1 MSLSFYGAFEKRDNA
16 ERMVYGYI
24 STEAKDSDGEIVAK
38 SAIQGAWA
46 DYMEYANV
54 REMHQPSAVGI
65 VKEYRFDEKGAWV
78 GAYIADDDAWKKV
91 KAKVYKGFS
100 IGGKKLA
107 VDGNVITSLRL
118 SEISLVDRPA
128 NPGARIELFKMEE
141 CVDEQKD
148 NPVAEATDND
158 LITKVSGA
166 YDKLAEAIEKF
177 DGVRDDLL
185 KAANAR
191 ADELQKSVD
200 ALREENKALSERL
213 EVVEKAPVD
222 DGVRVAVSKAQD
234 TGGEAEKPT
243 DALGMIRK
251 LHASGAQLF
260 R

>member
-16 ERMVYGYI
+16 ERMVYGYV
-24 STEAKDSDGEIVAK
+24 STEAKDSDGEVVAK
-38 SAIQGAWA
+38 SAIEGAWS

-100 IGGKKLA
+100 IGGKKLT
-107 VDGNVITSLRL
+107 VDGNIITSLRL

-128 NPGARIELFKMEE
+128 NPGARIELFKMED
-141 CVDEQKD
+141 CVDEHKD
-148 NPVAEATDND
+148 TPVVEND
-158 LITKVSGA
+158 LITKVAGA

-177 DGVRDDLL
+177 DAVRDDLL

-200 ALREENKALSERL
+200 TLRDENKALSERL

-234 TGGEAEKPT
+234 TGGADEVPK

-251 LHASGAQLF
+251 LHASGAQFF